1 MKGIKT
7 GSNVLAKMTSE
18 RGPRATANMRQED
31 IKRNYDIDNK
41 NYSKNESNMSAA

>member
-7 GSNVLAKMTSE
+7 GSNVPAKMTSE
-18 RGPRATANMRQED
+18 KGPHATANMRQED